1 MSLLMLIVSTSFAV
15 VVIFVVVS
23 VAKKKLKWRVLQF
36 IEGAIFCYLF
46 FPNPIKLKMLWILAV
61 IHFYFPS
68 NHKVWVHNLTKAASM
83 DSSNAIMHSH
93 NNILQEPGIH
103 LKIFSC
109 FMWTKLNRINLQDKK
124 KVNDVSKHNPI
135 WGSEVNFPG
144 LKWHIWDYY
153 QWMSWQRDFHYMF
166 TLKKV
171 ISCSCVAVFLQQGN
185 ASKCMR
191 RSTIFPSATW
201 HYSGEFPGCSEYN
214 IV

>member
-1 MSLLMLIVSTSFAV
+1 MLYLISFLMLIVSTSFAV

-23 VAKKKLKWRVLQF
+23 VAKKILKWRALQF

-83 DSSNAIMHSH
+83 VSSNAIMPSH
-93 NNILQEPGIH
+93 NNILMLQEPGIH
-103 LKIFSC
+103 FKIFSC
-109 FMWTKLNRINLQDKK
+109 VMWTKLNPINLQDKK

-144 LKWHIWDYY
+144 LKWHISD
-153 QWMSWQRDFHYMF
+153 
-166 TLKKV
+166 
-171 ISCSCVAVFLQQGN
+171 
-185 ASKCMR
+185 
-191 RSTIFPSATW
+191 
-201 HYSGEFPGCSEYN
+201 
-214 IV
+214 